1 MGVVS
6 IFSILLEREEAG
18 TGEERVERSRSC
30 VKEEGDLMMD
40 SPCGAA
46 GEGGIHGHKIWK
58 G

>member
-30 VKEEGDLMMD
+30 AKEEGDLMMD
-40 SPCGAA
+40 SPCAA
-46 GEGGIHGHKIWK
+46 REEGDMNGHKIWK